1 MDGPLPSFVRR
12 CWAGRGGDPENWD
25 EEWRIRDKGR
35 RRERLADKWLETKA
49 AEKKTAGAAAS
60 TDGKLV
66 LHGGN
71 FLEGTGKRK
80 LKCNRKKVLEFD
92 LTRD

>member
-1 MDGPLPSFVRR
+1 MQRPSQVNHSIVS
-12 CWAGRGGDPENWD
+12 CSKETYLENIQVMVSVGGDQTTTLRGSAWSD
-25 EEWRIRDKGR
+25 
-35 RRERLADKWLETKA
+35 
-49 AEKKTAGAAAS
+49 AAAS